1 MAPFSDIKKKKNQV
15 FSGAESGVRD
25 IFLSVIIPAYN
36 EEKRIGNTLD
46 AISAY
51 LRRQPY
57 SYEILVVTD
66 GSTDNTI
73 GAISDKKN
81 TVPNLEILATPKN
94 RGKGYSVRTG
104 MLKTTGRIRL
114 FADADNSTDISH
126 FELMKP
132 FFDKGYEVVVC
143 SRDSKDA
150 KGAKQVVS
158 QSFKKRLLGNLGN
171 LFVQLVAVRG
181 IWDTQCGFKA
191 FRAASAE
198 KIFGVSK
205 INGFGFDIEA
215 LALAKKFGYKIGI
228 VPANWKNDPVSHVR
242 LSSYIKVLL
251 ETVMVRINLWRKVY
265 DRGRI

>member
-1 MAPFSDIKKKKNQV
+1 MAFFSDIKKEKKPASPGAG
-15 FSGAESGVRD
+15 SGGRD

-36 EEKRIGNTLD
+36 EEKRISQTID
-46 AISAY
+46 VISAY

-73 GAISDKKN
+73 GVVNDKKGI
-81 TVPNLEILATPKN
+81 VPNLDILAISKN

-114 FADADNSTDISH
+114 FTDADNSTDISH
-126 FELMKP
+126 FDPMRP
-132 FFDKGYEVVVC
+132 FFDKGYEVVIC

-150 KGAKQVVS
+150 KGAI
-158 QSFKKRLLGNLGN
+158 QSVAQSWAKRLLGNLGN
-171 LFVQLVAVRG
+171 LFIQLVAVRG

-191 FRAASAE
+191 FRAGAAE
-198 KIFGVSK
+198 KIFGVSR

-215 LALAKKFGYKIGI
+215 LVLSRRLGYKIGI

-242 LSSYIKVLL
+242 LISYFKVLF
-251 ETVMVRINLWRKVY
+251 ETVLVRINSWRGVY
-265 DRGRI
+265 DHE